1 MEVINHGIDT
11 VSFALTYFPIS
22 TSKKFYDSKQ
32 ARRREVVHGVRWQA
46 EAFSFYGRSYWCFT
60 IHSPTPHQLMS
71 AIELWKRIQG
81 VLDNLNTPSWI
92 AETTHSIRFT
102 RVDYARNYAGKPTVG
117 NDERAEMK
125 RRRMVERKTKW
136 GTTYWMNKS
145 CVITLYNK
153 ARQLREVYGL
163 HIKDKIW
170 RKEVRWKGGASCK
183 RACVRTFR
191 EVEHLLKEMGRDIH
205 GKKRQAVGLTLR
217 QAPALYSNIELRNKT
232 SVEALIPHDRALIP
246 FPTGP
251 ACVAPRGTPVNNWL
265 RRTRIFIS
273 GLLRS
278 LRRLFQKW
286 VPPPS

>member
-1 MEVINHGIDT
+1 MEIINHGIDT

-32 ARRREVVHGVRWQA
+32 TRRREVVHGVRWQA

-60 IHSPTPHQLMS
+60 IHSPTPHQLMN
-71 AIELWKRIQG
+71 AIELWKRIQS
-81 VLDNLNTPSWI
+81 VLDSLNTPSWI
-92 AETTHSIRFT
+92 AETHSIRFT
-102 RVDYARNYAGKPTVG
+102 RVDYARDYAGKPTVE

-136 GTTYWMNKS
+136 GTTYWANKS

-183 RACVRTFR
+183 RACVRTFK
-191 EVEHLLKEMGRDIH
+191 EVEHLLKEMGKAIH

-217 QAPALYSNIELRNKT
+217 RAPALYSNIELRNKT
-232 SVEALIPHDRALIP
+232 SVEALIP
-246 FPTGP
+246 FPTGQ
-251 ACVAPRGTPVNNWL
+251 ARVAPRGNPVRNWL
-265 RRTRIFIS
+265 HKAQGFVWS
-273 GLLRS
+273 FLRS
-278 LRRLFQKW
+278 LRRRFQKW
-286 VPPPS
+286 VSPPS